1 MEIIIC
7 IVALAP
13 VRKEA
18 SHRSEMTNQLLF
30 GDCAELLESKNE
42 WMRVRSFYDA
52 YEGWITEHLVTPYE
66 GAIEAG
72 DQKYITASLT
82 NTIKFKENAIHAPMA
97 SSLTGY
103 NPTKKSLWDENFSF
117 IGQDIKTDDPLDYN
131 KWKCMMQQWINVPYL
146 WGGRSFMGVDC
157 SGLVQVV
164 FKLLGVRLKR
174 DAFEQAL
181 QGLPVAQL
189 KEARFGDLAFFHN
202 EEGRI
207 IHVGIL
213 WTNHH
218 IFHASGKVRI
228 DKIDKEGIIHTENGK
243 RTHQLHSIKRIL
255 L

>member
-1 MEIIIC
+1 MEMIIC
-7 IVALAP
+7 TLALVS

-30 GDCAELLESKNE
+30 GDCAEILESKEE
-42 WMRVRSFYDA
+42 WMLVRSFYDA
-52 YEGWITEHLVTPYE
+52 YEGWITEQSVLPYE
-66 GAIEAG
+66 GPIEIG

-82 NTIKFKENAIHAPMA
+82 NTIKFKETAIQAPMA
-97 SSLTGY
+97 SSLTGF
-103 NPTKKSLWDENFSF
+103 NPAKKSLWDENFSF
-117 IGQDIKTDDPLDYN
+117 PGKYLKTDDPLDMPT
-131 KWKCMMQQWINVPYL
+131 WKGMMQQWINAPYL

-181 QGLPVAQL
+181 QGLPVAHL
-189 KEARFGDLAFFHN
+189 EEARLGDLAFFNN
-202 EEGRI
+202 EKGRI

-213 WTNHH
+213 WNNQH

-228 DKIDKEGIIHTENGK
+228 DKIDNEGIIHMENGK